1 MREQQMAG
9 VRDSWDNKHVE
20 RWRIAGR
27 WKNDLA
33 VMILLTGFAL
43 WINQSIQI
51 QGLCTEDLR
60 LWSCYG
66 ELPLWKY
73 LFSLGN
79 TRFLYHLA
87 VWLELKAVGTHIT
100 WIVPVHLLLNA
111 GIAFTLYRMGK
122 HFSHSFY
129 VGLFCGLAFLASRMS
144 YYQIGRLS
152 GLMEIMALWMAIGI
166 LYLLCVFSM
175 DHGGKNYRTFY
186 GACGLYLG
194 ICLVHERFWV
204 LFPLF
209 LWPLLCRKVRK
220 GKLWAIPVGIC
231 GAFQML
237 QLTAG
242 RFIAE
247 RRFLTPGQEP
257 DMVSVSFGERIQN
270 VIRQGAYLFGIHTG
284 PGYLSGPSY
293 RQAPLGVML
302 LIGAADLMLLMFLVA
317 FFTKVIQEWK
327 HCGGYLSVSILF
339 IGFVLF
345 GFSGMSAGSMG
356 ELYGAYVSYGAGL
369 LYLSW
374 MYGVLTERMVQE
386 GTWMQA
392 VAYLAMLFF
401 YGFLMFPAELYY
413 REFIPNLSCML
424 HQQQYNSLAEETYGT
439 YGDQIFG
446 KTIYVIGN
454 DLDVDDFTRKTFF
467 KVFDSKKKAEGTS
480 LIHVDDIRQIG
491 LISGDMLVLQEE
503 PERNG
508 YQDVTHAMRQLK
520 CRGIYGYY
528 EDGWMDE
535 QAKVQVMAGSTGVIE
550 MEFFYPGEL
559 EEDQWITI
567 YVNGE
572 PEIYLEMEQNPM
584 RRSIQTLPFE
594 TLTLEFRTNFYIKS
608 AREQRGETRL
618 AAILAMWAD

>member
-1 MREQQMAG
+1 MREQQTAG

-20 RWRIAGR
+20 RWRTASR

-33 VMILLTGFAL
+33 VMVLLTGFAL
-43 WINQSIQI
+43 WINRSIQI
-51 QGLCTEDLR
+51 QGLCMEDLK

-73 LFSLGN
+73 LFSLGDM
-79 TRFLYHLA
+79 RFLYNLA
-87 VWLELKAVGTHIT
+87 VWLELKILGTHIA
-100 WIVPVHLLLNA
+100 WIVPVHLLMNA

-129 VGLFCGLAFLASRMS
+129 VGIFCGFVFLASRMS

-166 LYLLCVFSM
+166 LYLLCIFSM
-175 DHGGKNYRTFY
+175 DHGGKDYRSFY

-194 ICLVHERFWV
+194 ICFVHERFWV

-209 LWPLLCRKVRK
+209 LWVLLCRRVRK
-220 GKLWAIPVGIC
+220 GKLWTLPVVIC
-231 GAFQML
+231 GAVWML
-237 QLTAG
+237 HLTAG
-242 RFIAE
+242 QWIEQRK
-247 RRFLTPGQEP
+247 FLAAGQES
-257 DMVSVSFGERIQN
+257 DLIIRSFGERIKN

-284 PGYLSGPSY
+284 PGHLSGPSY

-317 FFTKVIQEWK
+317 FFAKVIQEWK
-327 HCGGYLSVSILF
+327 HCGGYLGISILF
-339 IGFVLF
+339 IGFVLC
-345 GFSGMSAGSMG
+345 GFSGFSPGSSG

-374 MYGVLTERMVQE
+374 MYGALTDKMIQE

-392 VAYLAMLFF
+392 VAYLSMLFL
-401 YGFLMFPAELYY
+401 YGILIFPAELYY
-413 REFIPNLSCML
+413 RGFNPKLSCMVN
-424 HQQQYNSLAEETYGT
+424 QQQYNSLAEETYGI
-439 YGDQIFG
+439 YGDGIFG
-446 KTIYVIGN
+446 KTIYVIGR
-454 DLDVDDFTRKTFF
+454 DLPVDDFTRETFF
-467 KVFDSKKKAEGTS
+467 KVFDPEKKAEGTS
-480 LIHVDDIRQIG
+480 LVHVEDIRQIG
-491 LISGDMLVLQEE
+491 LISEDMLVLQEE
-503 PERNG
+503 PDQNG
-508 YQDVTHAMRQLK
+508 YQDVTYAMRQLK

-528 EDGWMDE
+528 EDGWIDE

-550 MEFFYPGEL
+550 MEFFYPGSL

-572 PEIYLEMEQNPM
+572 PEIYLEMEQNPV
-584 RRSIQTLPFE
+584 RRSFQTIPFD
-594 TLTLEFRTNFYIKS
+594 TLTLEFRTNFYAKN